1 MVRVGNASG
10 YWGDDPDAPRRQLT
24 QGPLEYL
31 TLDFLAEV
39 TMSILQK
46 QRSRNAELGYATDFV
61 HQMRSCLPILENVKT
76 RLITNAGGINPH
88 GCAREIAKLAGE
100 LGVSTKIAVIDGD
113 DLVSHLDSL
122 LAKGIP
128 LKNMETGEEL
138 STIRDRVEGANAY
151 LGAAPI
157 IRALEQGA
165 QIIITGRIADASL
178 AAAPPAFEFGW
189 SLKDWD
195 RLAAAAVAGHILE
208 CGAQASG
215 GNLTDWQEV
224 PSFLEMGYPIA
235 EFLPDGTFFITKHEN
250 TGGQVD
256 RRTVT
261 EQLVYEIG
269 DPCRYITPDVIAD
282 FSTIALSQQ
291 ADNRVKISGVR
302 GQPPTDYLK
311 ISISYHRGY
320 KAHGTLL
327 LSGPRAIKKSRTLA
341 EIFWKRLGLDFE
353 ATSTELVG
361 HDAIHRHRAASVEA
375 PEVLLRLGVR
385 DLDREK
391 IEEFARKFPSLLL
404 SSTPATAIV
413 GGRPRVQGVIA
424 YWPSLVPAREVTPEV
439 SLLETGETFQVPWTL
454 SAPPARPAGPKPP
467 AHREIPARVAGQSRV
482 EVPLIELCYARSGDK
497 GNTCNIGGVARSEP
511 IYKWLLNE
519 LTEARVQEYFGEQ
532 VKGTVERFELPNLLA
547 VNFLLHDSLGG
558 GGTVSLRIDPQ
569 GKTLAGALLMMKV
582 DMPQELELGGTG
594 YSFPSKK
601 GETSN
606 LSLFSSGN
614 EEFGLHPPV
623 LLAALR
629 GFVVRDG
636 LAFSGAGRRDPS
648 LIDLVFLH
656 QILLD
661 LLRSLQPHALVASLA
676 APTIRMSRQ

>member
-1 MVRVGNASG
+1 
-10 YWGDDPDAPRRQLT
+10 
-24 QGPLEYL
+24 
-31 TLDFLAEV
+31 
-39 TMSILQK
+39 
-46 QRSRNAELGYATDFV
+46 
-61 HQMRSCLPILENVKT
+61 
-76 RLITNAGGINPH
+76 
-88 GCAREIAKLAGE
+88 
-100 LGVSTKIAVIDGD
+100 
-113 DLVSHLDSL
+113 
-122 LAKGIP
+122 
-128 LKNMETGEEL
+128 METGEEL

-327 LSGPRAIKKSRTLA
+327 LSGPRAIKKKAGLWPRSSGNVWGSISRQPAPNWSGTT
-341 EIFWKRLGLDFE
+341 RSTGTGLPP
-353 ATSTELVG
+353 SKP
-361 HDAIHRHRAASVEA
+361 

-482 EVPLIELCYARSGDK
+482 EVPLKELCYARSGDK
-497 GNTCNIGGVARSEP
+497 GNTLQHRGRCSFRTHLQVASQR
-511 IYKWLLNE
+511 
-519 LTEARVQEYFGEQ
+519 ADR
-532 VKGTVERFELPNLLA
+532 
-547 VNFLLHDSLGG
+547 
-558 GGTVSLRIDPQ
+558 
-569 GKTLAGALLMMKV
+569 
-582 DMPQELELGGTG
+582 GTG
-594 YSFPSKK
+594 
-601 GETSN
+601 
-606 LSLFSSGN
+606 
-614 EEFGLHPPV
+614 
-623 LLAALR
+623 
-629 GFVVRDG
+629 
-636 LAFSGAGRRDPS
+636 AGIFR
-648 LIDLVFLH
+648 
-656 QILLD
+656 
-661 LLRSLQPHALVASLA
+661 
-676 APTIRMSRQ
+676 